1 MYDAKEYF
9 DLVTVWI
16 KGYPPI
22 NFEILIKRKQ
32 LELLQARDESQH
44 EGILNQKVTIIIKTF
59 RRHGCLQRL
68 VKSIRKYHP
77 NISIIIADDS
87 PGNGIEKFRHEVDD
101 SK

>member
-9 DLVTVWI
+9 DLVTLWI
-16 KGYPPI
+16 KGHPPI

-44 EGILNQKVTIIIKTF
+44 EGILNQKVTIIVKTF
-59 RRHGCLQRL
+59 RRHSCLHRL

-77 NISIIIADDS
+77 NISIIISDDS
-87 PGNGIEKFRHEVDD
+87 PGNGFEMTT
-101 SK
+101 